1 MIDTKQV
8 LDSFAAA
15 CRARGLSVTHQR
27 MAVYEALIGTDTHPG
42 AEEIYRT
49 VRSRFPTISR
59 GTVYR
64 TLETLCR
71 LGLVADVGQTRGT
84 ARFEAALEPHHHL
97 VCLSCRSII
106 DVKGE
111 SLEGL
116 RLEGSAGASAEDE
129 QGVPQGFEITGYQI
143 QFVGYCRSCR
153 DEHGRH
159 PASKEQ
165 RNKQGG
171 RHGKGTEGHQD
182 A

>member
-1 MIDTKQV
+1 LVDTKQA
-8 LDSFAAA
+8 LESFAAS

-27 MAVYEALIGTDTHPG
+27 VAVYEALLETDTHPG
-42 AEEIYRT
+42 AEEIYRS
-49 VRSRFPTISR
+49 VRTRFPTISR

-84 ARFEAALEPHHHL
+84 ARFEAALERHHHL

-106 DVKGE
+106 DVKDE

-116 RLEGSAGASAEDE
+116 EPRGGARGAPE
-129 QGVPQGFEITGYQI
+129 GFEITGYQI

-153 DEHGRH
+153 DRQERH
-159 PASKEQ
+159 PASK
-165 RNKQGG
+165 K
-171 RHGKGTEGHQD
+171 
-182 A
+182 